1 MGGVTRPFFFMCV
14 ALDVV
19 KSYLRVDHTEEDDLI
34 EQLIKAATQ
43 MVETRLKRPVI
54 GVEEN
59 ALAQTIETV
68 PESVKIAVCT
78 AVAFMYENRT
88 ATDEE
93 VRSRVLRSILLD
105 QYIDW
110 GA

>member
-1 MGGVTRPFFFMCV
+1 MCV
-14 ALDVV
+14 ALEVV
-19 KSYLRVDHTEEDDLI
+19 KSYLRIDHAEEDNLI

-43 MVETRLKRPVI
+43 LVETRIKRPVV
-54 GVEEN
+54 GVEKN
-59 ALAQTIETV
+59 ALAQTIDAV
-68 PESVKIAVCT
+68 PESIKIAVCT
-78 AVAFMYENRT
+78 VVAFMYENRT
-88 ATDEE
+88 ATDDE

>member
-1 MGGVTRPFFFMCV
+1 
-14 ALDVV
+14 
-19 KSYLRVDHTEEDDLI
+19 
-34 EQLIKAATQ
+34 